1 MGNTKRASFHAALK
15 LPERKFIEMPHCTEV
30 LNALDYSFGRAVAGE
45 PSGLIISGKSGAGKS
60 SITEYFKQSWDEELV
75 EGECSSIIIIETPA
89 RPTDNELLEAELI
102 ALGDPAPRKGDIS
115 SKKARRDALFETLG
129 IKIAIYDDFQHIVEQ
144 RGDKV
149 ARRLLD
155 EYKALSKRFCISF
168 VFTGIDSVMLVGIVN
183 EQIGSRFS
191 ILQKVRVMSVE
202 NDEEFEYFETFIQ
215 SMGSTKDFVNANLID
230 ENFVYRLY
238 YVCRG
243 DLRILND
250 FINKA
255 LYELIISGDKK
266 LTLEHFKSAFESF
279 NPNKWFNKDQKSVN
293 PFDTKKWST
302 VKSQLGLK

>member
-1 MGNTKRASFHAALK
+1 MVNSKRASFHAALK

-30 LNALDYSFGRAVAGE
+30 LNALNYSFGRAIAGE
-45 PSGLIISGKSGAGKS
+45 PSGLIISGGTGVGKS
-60 SITEYFKQSWDEELV
+60 SIIEFFKQSWDEELV
-75 EGECSSIIIIETPA
+75 EGECSPIVIIETPA

-168 VFTGIDSVMLVGIVN
+168 VFTGIDSVVLVGIVN

-191 ILQKVRVMSVE
+191 ILQRVRVMSVE
-202 NDEEFEYFETFIQ
+202 NDQEFYYFEAFIE
-215 SMGSTKDFVNANLID
+215 SMGKTKNFMDTNLID

-255 LYELIISGDKK
+255 LYEFIISGDKK
-266 LTLEHFKSAFESF
+266 LKLEHFKSAFESF
-279 NPNKWFNKDQKSVN
+279 NPNKWFNKDLKSIN
-293 PFDTKKWST
+293 PFNTKKLT
-302 VKSQLGLK
+302 TLKNRLGVK